1 MRVRNTT
8 TEKPDCMSLVDT
20 EKRESNHGQE
30 LLSPQIAWS
39 AWYCRADMNDKK
51 YGSTMPERE
60 LQSVSQDDESIGQ
73 NLTRQQ

>member
-8 TEKPDCMSLVDT
+8 TEKPDCTSLVDT
-20 EKRESNHGQE
+20 EKRESNHDQE
-30 LLSPQIAWS
+30 LPSPQIAWS